1 MIRSLPDTWI
11 DLDRNTRLDE
21 DVETRGIYNLA
32 AAIEGRASDD
42 EEHDDWRAVAFAD
55 ADWLADGYLRN
66 PGNAQAL
73 ADVVSWLQG
82 EEAARVEVEE
92 DVPIVHTREKDVVWF
107 YGTTFAPPLLVLGAG
122 LWGVRRR
129 RSGGHRA

>member
-11 DLDRNTRLDE
+11 DLDRNARLDE
-21 DVETRGIYNLA
+21 DGETRGIYNLA

-42 EEHDDWRAVAFAD
+42 EGHSDWRAVAFAD

-92 DVPIVHTREKDVVWF
+92 DVPIVHTRENDVVWF